1 MTPHKAKRPTDQ
13 SPWSVKSQAPVN
25 NSARQSSPRP
35 PLLGSATTFDRRGA
49 RAMGTKPAPLLVL
62 ARCRTHNHIT
72 KNQKQP
78 PCASR
83 TATQK
88 YQIYF
93 RT

>member
-1 MTPHKAKRPTDQ
+1 MERKTPGPCEKLC
-13 SPWSVKSQAPVN
+13 SPDLPPA
-25 NSARQSSPRP
+25 

-49 RAMGTKPAPLLVL
+49 RAMEHEARPLLVL